1 MKLLR
6 RVLLTA
12 ALLLLTA
19 LMIGAAEKYNDLLYL
34 FYPSFCREVL
44 GYLATWAAK
53 FDYVLWQR
61 LCWVAAALIVV
72 TLVITI
78 LRRDNFLHWFF
89 GWTVVVALFLC
100 IYTAAWGLNRQGP
113 DISSDM
119 RLETSSDYTS
129 SQLQAAAEYYLD
141 EATKAA
147 REVTRDKDSLCQTAD
162 FPALA
167 NAAASGFTSM
177 TKTCFVFGGSTE
189 PAKPLE
195 WSGLLRKFGVRG
207 MMVPYS
213 WI

>member
-1 MKLLR
+1 MTCYIYSTR
-6 RVLLTA
+6 
-12 ALLLLTA
+12 
-19 LMIGAAEKYNDLLYL
+19 
-34 FYPSFCREVL
+34 PSAGRFSVTWPL
-44 GYLATWAAK
+44 GPQNLIMCSG
-53 FDYVLWQR
+53 QR
-61 LCWVAAALIVV
+61 LCWVAAALIVA

-147 REVTRDKDSLCQTAD
+147 EKSRGTRIVFARQQTS
-162 FPALA
+162 PPWQ
-167 NAAASGFTSM
+167 M
-177 TKTCFVFGGSTE
+177 
-189 PAKPLE
+189 PLPVD
-195 WSGLLRKFGVRG
+195 LRA
-207 MMVPYS
+207 
-213 WI
+213 